1 MCADRLAAMI
11 GPMSDTTPGDVV
23 PDGSQ
28 AGDRV
33 RRPWRR
39 STSDR
44 YMGGVAGGA
53 ARWLDVDSLL
63 ARVGLVVIAV
73 FWPPAVVVYVVLW
86 LLAPSDD
93 GEPALLRR
101 VRQADAFRE
110 VLGAAA
116 LAVAVLLMLPDLRPG
131 GSPSLQVGVVLVG
144 VGLALL
150 ARPLL
155 PEGPDRPTPPE
166 SGERAPAGGR
176 SFSLPRLTPF
186 VSAGQLRRPRLPPR
200 RPRARPFLTPLA
212 LSLIVLL
219 IGGIA
224 GFESVD
230 DRTVSPGTVASLV
243 MVLVGAV
250 LTLSAWWGRSRALVL
265 LAPVLVLAWVA
276 FSLTDIPRHPGI
288 GEREHT
294 LTSAAAVEDYTL
306 GAGSLSIDA
315 ERLALRPGQE
325 VVLATAVTAGRVA
338 IDVPF
343 DAALR
348 LEGRLGLGQVEVW
361 DQRVGAWYRQ
371 YDTGPTANRR
381 LHRSMAPL
389 AALCWPVPEAAV
401 PDTGGEWPGTATT
414 ISPRQPSTTTT
425 VTTYQ
430 TPMGEPCD
438 PDPPARTPPTITVR
452 FEIGA
457 GTLEVHRVEA
467 FD

>member
-1 MCADRLAAMI
+1 MCGDRPAAMI

-23 PDGSQ
+23 PDESPS
-28 AGDRV
+28 GDRV

-39 STSDR
+39 STTDR
-44 YMGGVAGGA
+44 YVGGVAGGA

-63 ARVGLVVIAV
+63 VRVGLVVLAV
-73 FWPPAVVVYVVLW
+73 FWPLAVVVHVVLW

-101 VRQADAFRE
+101 VRQRDAFRE

-155 PEGPDRPTPPE
+155 PEGPDHPTPPAGE
-166 SGERAPAGGR
+166 SPTSGGR
-176 SFSLPRLTPF
+176 SFSLPRWSPHLP
-186 VSAGQLRRPRLPPR
+186 VAGLRRPRLPPR

-219 IGGIA
+219 VGA
-224 GFESVD
+224 VAAFESVD
-230 DRTVSPGTVASLV
+230 DRAVAPGTIVSFLL
-243 MVLVGAV
+243 VLVGAV
-250 LTLSAWWGRSRALVL
+250 LTLSAWWGRSRALIL
-265 LAPVLVLAWVA
+265 LVPLLVLAWVA

-288 GEREHT
+288 GERNYT
-294 LTSAAAVEDYTL
+294 LTSAAAVQSYAL
-306 GAGSLSIDA
+306 GAGSLRIDA

-325 VVLATAVTAGRVA
+325 VILDTAVTAGRVS

-343 DAALR
+343 DVALR

-381 LHRSMAPL
+381 LIRGMAPL
-389 AALCWPVPEAAV
+389 ESLCWPVPE
-401 PDTGGEWPGTATT
+401 DMEGELWPGTAST
-414 ISPRQPSTTTT
+414 ISPRERPTTTT

-438 PDPPARTPPTITVR
+438 PDPPARTPSTITVR